1 MRFPRI
7 RINHMVAILG
17 LCLALS
23 TYLVV
28 KRFGFPDKLAIGAG
42 FMCVLVVA
50 IFWSCVLLTDDE
62 DEDE

>member
-1 MRFPRI
+1 
-7 RINHMVAILG
+7 MVAILG

-28 KRFGFPDKLAIGAG
+28 KRFGFPDKLAIGAA

-62 DEDE
+62 DEDD